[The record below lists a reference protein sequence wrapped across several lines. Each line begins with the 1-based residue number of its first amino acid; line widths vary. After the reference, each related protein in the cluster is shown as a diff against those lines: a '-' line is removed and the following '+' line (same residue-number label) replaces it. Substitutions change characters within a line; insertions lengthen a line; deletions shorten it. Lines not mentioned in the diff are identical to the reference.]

1 MKRSS
6 LFLVCLLLY
15 LATNAQLTLSV
26 NQRFI
31 LRDHQPFFYLADTG
45 WELFHRLNREEA
57 DDYLKTRA
65 AQGFTVIQ
73 AVILAELDGLHTP
86 NAYGELPLRNDDPT
100 QPNEAYF
107 KHVDYIIDKA
117 KDYNLVIGLLP
128 SWGDKIFKN
137 TWGTGPEIFN
147 AGNAG
152 IYGEW
157 LAKRYK
163 NKTNI
168 IWIVGGDRNPRNEQ
182 DIAIWNTMAN
192 GIVTGCGS
200 AEKPLITF
208 HPQPN
213 PYGSAEWFMEE
224 DWLSFNM
231 FQNGH
236 CRNTPVYD
244 KIQSVYQMTPVKP
257 VIDGEP
263 LYEDHPVCFNVKDL
277 GKSNA
282 YDVRLYGYLDV
293 FSGAFGHT
301 YGCHDVWQFY
311 APGREAINGAG
322 MYWRDALYLPGAQQ
336 MQHLKNL
343 ILSRPFTDRIPDQS
357 LILENNQA
365 PSERIQATRG
375 KDYAFVYTAA
385 GKSFTIKGGILTGN
399 TLNAHWFNP
408 RNGNCGS
415 AIEYANKGTLRFV
428 PPSTGYGQD
437 WVLILDDASKQYAMP
452 TGEDK

>member
-1 MKRSS
+1 M
-6 LFLVCLLLY
+6 
-15 LATNAQLTLSV
+15 
-26 NQRFI
+26 
-31 LRDHQPFFYLADTG
+31 RDDVPFFYMGDTG

-86 NAYGELPLRNDDPT
+86 NAYGDLPLRNDDPT

-107 KHVDYIIDKA
+107 RHVDYIIEKA
-117 KDYNLVIGLLP
+117 KEYNLVIGLLP
-128 SWGDKIFKN
+128 SWGDKVFKN

-147 AGNAG
+147 PENAG
-152 IYGEW
+152 KYGEW
-157 LAKRYK
+157 LAKRYR

-168 IWIVGGDRNPRNEQ
+168 IWIVGGDRNPRNEN
-182 DIAIWNTMAN
+182 DVAIWNSMAR
-192 GIVTGCGS
+192 GIVAGYGS
-200 AEKPLITF
+200 AGKPLITF

-213 PYGSAEWFMEE
+213 RHGSAEWFMRE

-236 CRNTPVYD
+236 CRNTSVYD

-257 VIDGEP
+257 VMDGEP
-263 LYEDHPVCFNVKDL
+263 LYEDHPVCFNAKDL
-277 GKSNA
+277 GISSA
-282 YDVRLYGYLDV
+282 YDVRLYAYLDV

-343 ILSRPFTDRIPDQS
+343 ILSRPFTDRVPDQS

-365 PSERIQATRG
+365 ASKRIQATRG
-375 KDYAFVYTAA
+375 KDYAFIYTAA
-385 GKSFTIKGGILTGN
+385 GKPFTIYGGKLTGN
-399 TLNAHWFNP
+399 RLNASWYNP
-408 RNGNCGS
+408 RNGESGS
-415 AIEYANKGTLRFV
+415 VTEYANTGTLRFT

-452 TGEDK
+452 SGEDK